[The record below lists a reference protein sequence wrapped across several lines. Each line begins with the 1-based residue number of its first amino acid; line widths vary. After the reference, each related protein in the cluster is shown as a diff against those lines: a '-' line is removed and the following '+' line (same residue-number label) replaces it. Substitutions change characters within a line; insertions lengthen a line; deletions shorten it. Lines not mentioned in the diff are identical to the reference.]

1 MVSRGEIK
9 LADFGYAAFM
19 NKERHSF
26 CGTIDY
32 IAPEI
37 VKNQNY
43 NEKVDV
49 WAIGVVIYEL
59 LTGTILN

>member
-1 MVSRGEIK
+1 MHRDIKISNILVSRGEIK

-37 VKNQNY
+37 VKNQN
-43 NEKVDV
+43 
-49 WAIGVVIYEL
+49 L
-59 LTGTILN
+59 LN